1 MMTWQIMMGAQL
13 ISIALSAAVVIAF
26 MLKKEPL
33 DAAEKTTVQVEV
45 DAPLVSG
52 TV

>member
-1 MMTWQIMMGAQL
+1 MMTWQIMIGAEL
-13 ISIALSAAVVIAF
+13 ISMAVSVGVVIAF

-33 DAAEKTTVQVEV
+33 DATEKKTVAKPMKNV
-45 DAPLVSG
+45 APV